1 MNYFTSMYIDNE
13 LSLNE
18 KIDFIK
24 LIHDNEEFKDEAI
37 SFIEQEKMLA
47 AALNTEVPVST
58 PHFPSKIRF
67 FPSARQTISMAIA
80 ACLLIITA
88 FMFGQNYPDRILLTP
103 EATQVLHRF
112 VIYQEGSKKVEIIGS
127 FTGWQRIPL
136 QPVGNRGYWE
146 ISLEVPP
153 GEHRFSYILD
163 NETFLPD
170 PTVSAQEEDD
180 FGSANSILSVET

>member
-37 SFIEQEKMLA
+37 SFIEQEKILA

-58 PHFPSKIRF
+58 PPFPSKIRF
-67 FPSARQTISMAIA
+67 FPSTRQTISMAIA

-103 EATQVLHRF
+103 EATQVRHRF

-136 QPVGNRGYWE
+136 QPVGNKGYWE

-170 PTVSAQEEDD
+170 PTVSAQEKDD

>member
-24 LIHDNEEFKDEAI
+24 LIHDDEKFKDEAI
-37 SFIEQEKMLA
+37 IFIEQEKLLA

-58 PHFPSKIRF
+58 PPLPSKIRI
-67 FPSARQTISMAIA
+67 FPSARQVVSMAIA
-80 ACLLIITA
+80 ASLLIITA
-88 FMFGQNYPDRILLTP
+88 FMFGQNYPDRVMLTP
-103 EATQVLHRF
+103 EVTQVRHRF
-112 VIYQEGSKKVEIIGS
+112 VIYQEGSKKVEIIGT
-127 FTGWQRIPL
+127 FTDWQRIPL
-136 QPVGNRGYWE
+136 QPAGNKGYWE

-163 NETFLPD
+163 NETYLPD
-170 PTVSAQEEDD
+170 PTVTAREKDD
-180 FGSANSILSVET
+180 FGSTNSILSVET